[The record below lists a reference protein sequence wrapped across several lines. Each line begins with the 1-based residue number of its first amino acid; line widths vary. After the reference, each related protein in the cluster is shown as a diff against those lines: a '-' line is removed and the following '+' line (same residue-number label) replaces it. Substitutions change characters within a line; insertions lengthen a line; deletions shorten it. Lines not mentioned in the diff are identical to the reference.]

1 MWTGSRGRRS
11 GFVLAAVLMIS
22 VVLIAATTGF
32 AWFARNQLRR
42 VEGERAALQSRN
54 LAFLTAFF
62 VARGLTADQGEYDA
76 LVKAMGD
83 YLDSRQNLLMKE
95 YNRDV
100 ELLAVRSLSGDFQD
114 RYINASVMENI

>member
-76 LVKAMGD
+76 LDKPQFQPLGRCSGMPDRASSVGAP
-83 YLDSRQNLLMKE
+83 
-95 YNRDV
+95 
-100 ELLAVRSLSGDFQD
+100 RSVGPDTQ
-114 RYINASVMENI
+114 MPQQPE